1 MYGIL
6 GFNHGRVQYSIRRG
20 VGQVSKK
27 EKKEERKRCHNHMGA
42 GHLMGYTKCPK
53 CGKKA
58 IGNRQSWFF
67 EFTGQG
73 KGLCSRCMK
82 IQKGGFF

>member
-1 MYGIL
+1 
-6 GFNHGRVQYSIRRG
+6 
-20 VGQVSKK
+20 
-27 EKKEERKRCHNHMGA
+27 MGA

-82 IQKGGFF
+82 KQKGGFF